1 MSPATHGNL
10 SINSSPSHAAEE
22 EAKVCGSCC
31 RPRDSNAV
39 MALLAAAAGAP
50 SAAEQPAG
58 RIYARRRVGRGGAS
72 AGCSSA
78 PAAAAAEPPNTP
90 PNAAAPTAATPAT
103 APNAAP
109 NAAAPSAAAPTAAPN
124 AAGPDNASDGE
135 NSDVAAAE
143 EHDDGDEAAETTDGA
158 SAWKPEG
165 DFQDVS
171 QRVKTMG
178 DERRFNPI
186 LNLDGHSSNGIFE
199 YTEHFLPM
207 HHGACTTR
215 ALVPHL
221 VPPPRQPTR
230 PAAAFKHGDGGEQR
244 RPKGRAG

>member
-1 MSPATHGNL
+1 MIVLRHRLFERLVDRSATSTASHFVFTSIPLMQDDEEQFGGETACSSPA
-10 SINSSPSHAAEE
+10 A
-22 EAKVCGSCC
+22 GS
-31 RPRDSNAV
+31 
-39 MALLAAAAGAP
+39 
-50 SAAEQPAG
+50 
-58 RIYARRRVGRGGAS
+58 RIRCS
-72 AGCSSA
+72 AGNA
-78 PAAAAAEPPNTP
+78 TTTATDPRATP

-109 NAAAPSAAAPTAAPN
+109 NAAAPTAAAPTAAPH

-158 SAWKPEG
+158 SAWKPED
-165 DFQDVS
+165 DFQEFS

-186 LNLDGHSSNGIFE
+186 LNLDGYSSKGIFE

-207 HHGACTTR
+207 HHGARTTR

-230 PAAAFKHGDGGEQR
+230 PAAAFKHEMVASREGQKAGQR
-244 RPKGRAG
+244 EG

>member
-1 MSPATHGNL
+1 MP
-10 SINSSPSHAAEE
+10 
-22 EAKVCGSCC
+22 
-31 RPRDSNAV
+31 AV

-72 AGCSSA
+72 AGSSSA

-90 PNAAAPTAATPAT
+90 PNAAAPTAA
-103 APNAAP
+103 APT
-109 NAAAPSAAAPTAAPN
+109 AAAPTAAPN

-143 EHDDGDEAAETTDGA
+143 EHGDNDEAAETTDGA
-158 SAWKPEG
+158 SAWKPED
-165 DFQDVS
+165 DFQEFS
-171 QRVKTMG
+171 QRVKTLG

-186 LNLDGHSSNGIFE
+186 LNLDGYSSNDIFE

-207 HHGACTTR
+207 HHGARTTR

-230 PAAAFKHGDGGEQR
+230 PAAAFKHEMVASREGQKAGQGE
-244 RPKGRAG
+244 G

>member
-1 MSPATHGNL
+1 
-10 SINSSPSHAAEE
+10 
-22 EAKVCGSCC
+22 
-31 RPRDSNAV
+31 

-50 SAAEQPAG
+50 KAAEQPAG
-58 RIYARRRVGRGGAS
+58 RIYARRRVGRRGAG
-72 AGCSSA
+72 AGSSSA

-109 NAAAPSAAAPTAAPN
+109 NAAAPTAAAPTAAPN

-158 SAWKPEG
+158 SAWKPED
-165 DFQDVS
+165 DFQEFS

-178 DERRFNPI
+178 DERRFNPV
-186 LNLDGHSSNGIFE
+186 LNLDGYSSKGIFE
-199 YTEHFLPM
+199 YAEHFLPM
-207 HHGACTTR
+207 HHGARTTR

-230 PAAAFKHGDGGEQR
+230 PAAAFKHEMVVSREGQKAGQGDG
-244 RPKGRAG
+244 

>member
-1 MSPATHGNL
+1 
-10 SINSSPSHAAEE
+10 
-22 EAKVCGSCC
+22 
-31 RPRDSNAV
+31 

-72 AGCSSA
+72 AGSSSA

-90 PNAAAPTAATPAT
+90 PNTPPNAAAPTAAAPAT

-109 NAAAPSAAAPTAAPN
+109 NAAAPTAAAPTAAPN

-143 EHDDGDEAAETTDGA
+143 EHGDNDEAAETTDGA
-158 SAWKPEG
+158 SAWKPED
-165 DFQDVS
+165 DFRFS

-186 LNLDGHSSNGIFE
+186 LNLAGYSSKGVFE
-199 YTEHFLPM
+199 YAEHFLPM
-207 HHGACTTR
+207 HHGARTKR
-215 ALVPHL
+215 VLVPHL
-221 VPPPRQPTR
+221 VPHLRHWQPTR
-230 PAAAFKHGDGGEQR
+230 PAAAFKHEMVASREGQKAGQGE
-244 RPKGRAG
+244 G

>member
-1 MSPATHGNL
+1 MP
-10 SINSSPSHAAEE
+10 
-22 EAKVCGSCC
+22 
-31 RPRDSNAV
+31 AV

-58 RIYARRRVGRGGAS
+58 RIYARRRVGRGGAG
-72 AGCSSA
+72 AGSSSA

-90 PNAAAPTAATPAT
+90 PNAAAPT
-103 APNAAP
+103 
-109 NAAAPSAAAPTAAPN
+109 AAAPTAAPN

-143 EHDDGDEAAETTDGA
+143 EHGDNDEAAETTDGA
-158 SAWKPEG
+158 SAWKPED
-165 DFQDVS
+165 DFQEFS

-186 LNLDGHSSNGIFE
+186 LNLDGYSSNDIFE

-207 HHGACTTR
+207 HHGARTTR

-230 PAAAFKHGDGGEQR
+230 PAAAFKHEMVASREGQKAGQGE
-244 RPKGRAG
+244 G

>member
-1 MSPATHGNL
+1 MP
-10 SINSSPSHAAEE
+10 
-22 EAKVCGSCC
+22 
-31 RPRDSNAV
+31 AV

-58 RIYARRRVGRGGAS
+58 RIYARRRVGRGGAG
-72 AGCSSA
+72 AGSSSA

-90 PNAAAPTAATPAT
+90 PNAAAPT
-103 APNAAP
+103 
-109 NAAAPSAAAPTAAPN
+109 AAAPTAAPN

-158 SAWKPEG
+158 SAWKPED
-165 DFQDVS
+165 DFRFS

-186 LNLDGHSSNGIFE
+186 LNLAGYSSKGVFE
-199 YTEHFLPM
+199 YAEHFLPM
-207 HHGACTTR
+207 HHGARTTR

-230 PAAAFKHGDGGEQR
+230 PAAAFKHEMVASREGQKAGQR
-244 RPKGRAG
+244 EG

>member
-1 MSPATHGNL
+1 MP
-10 SINSSPSHAAEE
+10 
-22 EAKVCGSCC
+22 
-31 RPRDSNAV
+31 AV

-58 RIYARRRVGRGGAS
+58 RIYARRRVGRGGAG
-72 AGCSSA
+72 AGSSSA

-90 PNAAAPTAATPAT
+90 PNAAAPTAA
-103 APNAAP
+103 
-109 NAAAPSAAAPTAAPN
+109 APTAAPN

-135 NSDVAAAE
+135 NSEVAAAE

-158 SAWKPEG
+158 SAWKPED
-165 DFQDVS
+165 DFQEFS
-171 QRVKTMG
+171 QRVKTLG

-186 LNLDGHSSNGIFE
+186 LNLDGYSSNDIFE

-207 HHGACTTR
+207 HHGARTTR

-230 PAAAFKHGDGGEQR
+230 PAAAFKHEMVVSREGQ
-244 RPKGRAG
+244 RAGQGEG